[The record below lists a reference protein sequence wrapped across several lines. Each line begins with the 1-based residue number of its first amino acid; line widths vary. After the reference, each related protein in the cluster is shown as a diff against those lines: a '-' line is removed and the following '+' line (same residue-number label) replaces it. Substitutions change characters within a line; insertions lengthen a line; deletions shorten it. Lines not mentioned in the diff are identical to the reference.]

1 MSQQQKGGDY
11 NQFTTTSDDDVL
23 MKQIIATHADGSIHK
38 VNVRPHLQ
46 LIKEIFRYSTTLDR
60 TNIHDLQVSSH
71 MKSLDEKT
79 QKADFVGMLEALA
92 YTIHKISCE
101 ISYKCY
107 EGEDAHSTTM
117 VLFKSL
123 SKFSWDAKVV
133 MALFAFAVTHGEFWL
148 VEELCET
155 HPLAKSIVLL
165 KQLPDVF
172 KQSEM
177 QRPRFE
183 SFWSLFKAM
192 FDVTESIIQFHE
204 LPPQYTS
211 VDQSPISVA
220 TAQIPIA
227 VYWIIKSVVTCT
239 SQIIGLT
246 GLGSHKSIPST
257 IETSDLSS
265 LAQKINNMHEHF
277 TKQLDLCNQ
286 YIDEKKQVE
295 AYNRLV
301 QVFETTHVNNM
312 DILKALF
319 NYSNDD
325 LQPLLQGFTGK
336 RVGIE
341 VLRGKDLFLLISD
354 LYISEEELKIFG
366 QIMNK
371 MREPYNMGAP
381 NINPFRKSN
390 VFAPRLESYYQEVWL
405 PVVDKTIPWTEA
417 KQREFD
423 RLQKTMPWY
432 SVHHPSLINSLVI
445 KYIKEKWHFNKK
457 PILVVLEDSGRVT
470 NTNAL
475 HMLWIWGSIAAGRIL
490 TSSSEKHLWS
500 IETWGIKFLVDGID
514 ENILHWMEEK
524 ERIICLYGG
533 EDIDWIR
540 KFTMKAREV
549 AKAANISFEM
559 MYVGKRNPNK
569 ELLRRNIDIITKEN
583 LSNCWEDCTL
593 TWYFWIRLESML
605 YSKMKLDQT
614 IENDPI
620 IKEIMT
626 ILIFDSSSEKGWAL
640 ISKGSE
646 IMAKAKGDK
655 FLNCFKEYD
664 KWKGNVEVK
673 GFIQAISD
681 HLDQLRTPHHC
692 NRLIL
697 PGMEGM
703 IPEMLVCTECG
714 CPMEKSVSTS
724 VMYSCCNN

>member
-1 MSQQQKGGDY
+1 MRRSKKL
-11 NQFTTTSDDDVL
+11 TSL
-23 MKQIIATHADGSIHK
+23 ACLKHWLTPYT
-38 VNVRPHLQ
+38 R
-46 LIKEIFRYSTTLDR
+46 
-60 TNIHDLQVSSH
+60 
-71 MKSLDEKT
+71 SL
-79 QKADFVGMLEALA
+79 
-92 YTIHKISCE
+92 

-117 VLFKSL
+117 ALFKSL

-133 MALFAFAVTHGEFWL
+133 IALSTFAITYGEFWL
-148 VEELCET
+148 VEELCGT

-165 KQLPDVF
+165 KKLPDVF
-172 KQSEM
+172 EQSEM
-177 QRPRFE
+177 LRPRFE
-183 SFWSLFKAM
+183 SFWSLFNVM
-192 FDVTESIIQFHE
+192 LDVTESIIRFHE

-211 VDQSPISVA
+211 LDQPPISVA
-220 TAQIPIA
+220 ATHIPIA
-227 VYWIIKSVVTCT
+227 VYWIIKSVITCI
-239 SQIIGLT
+239 SQIIGLSA
-246 GLGSHKSIPST
+246 LGHKSIPST
-257 IETSDLSS
+257 TETSDLSS
-265 LAQKINNMHEHF
+265 LVQKVNNVHEHF

-301 QVFETTHVNNM
+301 QLFETTHVNNM

-336 RVGIE
+336 RVGVE
-341 VLRGKDLFLLISD
+341 VLEKNNIWLLISD
-354 LYISEEELKIFG
+354 LYISEEELTIFC
-366 QIMNK
+366 QIVNK
-371 MREPYNMGAP
+371 MREPNYKEAP
-381 NINPFRKSN
+381 NINPFRKID
-390 VFAPRLESYYQEVWL
+390 VLFPRSQSGYQEVWL

-423 RLQKTMPWY
+423 RLQMTMPWY
-432 SVHHPSLINSLVI
+432 SVHHPSLINSAVI
-445 KYIKEKWHFNKK
+445 KYIKEKWHFNKT
-457 PILVVLEDSGRVT
+457 PILVVLNPLGTVV

-475 HMLWIWGSIAAGRIL
+475 HMLWIWGSIAVGGDL
-490 TSSSEKHLWS
+490 TSSCEKRLWCD
-500 IETWGIKFLVDGID
+500 ETWGLKFLVDGID

-524 ERIICLYGG
+524 ERIIFLYGG

-583 LSNCWEDCTL
+583 LSYCWKDLTL
-593 TWYFWIRLESML
+593 IWYFWIRLESMIH
-605 YSKMKLDQT
+605 SKMQLGEN

-646 IMAKAKGDK
+646 IMAKAKGDM

-664 KWKGNVEVK
+664 KWKGNVDVK
-673 GFIQAISD
+673 GFIYAIND
-681 HLDQLRTPHHC
+681 HLKQLRTPHHC

-714 CPMEKSVSTS
+714 RPMEKYVSTS